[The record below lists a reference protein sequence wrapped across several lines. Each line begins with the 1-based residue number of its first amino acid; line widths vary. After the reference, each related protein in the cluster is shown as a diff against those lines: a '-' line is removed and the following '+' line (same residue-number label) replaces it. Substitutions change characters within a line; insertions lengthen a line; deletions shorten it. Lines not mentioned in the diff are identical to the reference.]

1 MKFERIKANNW
12 IRGKKEV
19 EELLN
24 EDARKDGRDENN
36 RGNSSFQSGES
47 INGSPQ
53 VVGQY
58 LTYPRLEYQLGHS
71 TVARMGGKS
80 DKLWKKPRL
89 PLSFPRPS
97 ATIFTIQCYLPDTY
111 AKRKTIDKRANLIQ
125 LSSINNT
132 TYISIHPPSSENV
145 AEVTRRC
152 CIYTIFITIR
162 HPRQLNH
169 SRLKLANYLI
179 TSIVYS
185 SKKFSSP
192 SKITKCWTEKVK
204 DLLDCIQRRNSSLF
218 EDNRTTLN
226 YQSQNSIIQE
236 TLFTIKITWTKRRD
250 EKSKTKR
257 LRKIY
262 SDNCVRQISGKF

>member
-80 DKLWKKPRL
+80 DKLWKKSHL

-111 AKRKTIDKRANLIQ
+111 AKRKTINKRANLIQ

-145 AEVTRRC
+145 AEVTRRRLYLHYIHHYPSSSTIESLPIKTC
-152 CIYTIFITIR
+152 QLSYNVNCILLQEILVTVKNNQMLNGKSERFTRLHSTKKLKSIR
-162 HPRQLNH
+162 
-169 SRLKLANYLI
+169 
-179 TSIVYS
+179 
-185 SKKFSSP
+185 
-192 SKITKCWTEKVK
+192 
-204 DLLDCIQRRNSSLF
+204 
-218 EDNRTTLN
+218 
-226 YQSQNSIIQE
+226 
-236 TLFTIKITWTKRRD
+236 
-250 EKSKTKR
+250 
-257 LRKIY
+257 
-262 SDNCVRQISGKF
+262 G